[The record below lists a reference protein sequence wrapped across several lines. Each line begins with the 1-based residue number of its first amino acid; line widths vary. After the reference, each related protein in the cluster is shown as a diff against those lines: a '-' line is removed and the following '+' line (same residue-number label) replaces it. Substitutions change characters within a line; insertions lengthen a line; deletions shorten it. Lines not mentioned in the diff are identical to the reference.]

1 MTKNRLGFRGAHPV
15 SALLFF
21 ALAVTASTAST
32 HPIVLAVCFG
42 SAAACDI
49 ALQGK
54 KAVRLFTR
62 ALLPMLALISCFNG
76 LYNHYGVT
84 VLFQMRSGNNFTAEA
99 LLYGLVF
106 AVKACSAIL
115 WLDLTAEVLPSEKII
130 FLFGRFSPRLALV
143 ISMAL
148 RFLPLIRRQSGQ
160 INAAQKGLGATT
172 DGNLWRR
179 LRAAA
184 HRLSILISWTLER
197 GVDTADS
204 MRARGYGLRHRTQ
217 YDRFAF
223 SPLDTAAAAVCVIAF
238 ALYLA
243 TVKGMTAIYNPVVTV
258 PFPNALGWLSCAA
271 LAAAL
276 LFPIGAEFAVQRRY
290 KNHVRATHCSAGDR

>member
-21 ALAVTASTAST
+21 VLAVTASTAST
-32 HPIVLAVCFG
+32 HPAMLTICFC

-54 KAVRLFTR
+54 KAVRLLVR
-62 ALLPMLALISCFNG
+62 GLLPMLALISCFNG

-84 VLFQMRSGNNFTAEA
+84 VLFRMRSGNNFTLEA

-115 WLDLTAEVLPSEKII
+115 WLDLTAEALPSEKVI

-143 ISMAL
+143 IAMAL
-148 RFLPLIRRQSGQ
+148 RFLPLIRRQSAQ

-172 DGNLWRR
+172 DGNLFRR

-204 MRARGYGLRHRTQ
+204 MRARGYGLKGRTQ

-223 SPLDTAAAAVCVIAF
+223 SPLDAALTAVCAAAF
-238 ALYLA
+238 ALYLLS
-243 TVKGMTAIYNPVVTV
+243 VKGMAAVYNPVVTV
-258 PFPNALGWLSCAA
+258 PFPNAAGWLSCGT

-276 LFPIGAEFAVQRRY
+276 LFPLFAEHLTLRKHSPARITR
-290 KNHVRATHCSAGDR
+290 

>member
-1 MTKNRLGFRGAHPV
+1 MTKNRLGFRSAHPF

-21 ALAVTASTAST
+21 ILAVTASTAST
-32 HPIVLAVCFG
+32 HPLALGICFG

-54 KAVRLFTR
+54 KALRLLTR
-62 ALLPMLALISCFNG
+62 ALLPMLALITCFNG

-84 VLFQMRSGNNFTAEA
+84 VLFKMSSGNNFTLEA
-99 LLYGLVF
+99 LIYGLIF
-106 AVKACSAIL
+106 AIKACSAIL
-115 WLDLTAEVLPSEKII
+115 WLDLTAEVMPSEKII

-148 RFLPLIRRQSGQ
+148 RFLPLIRRQAAQ
-160 INAAQKGLGATT
+160 INAAQKGLGAVT
-172 DGNLWRR
+172 DGNLWRK

-204 MRARGYGLRHRTQ
+204 MRARGYGLKHRTQ

-223 SPLDTAAAAVCVIAF
+223 SPMDAAVAAVCAAAF

-243 TVKGMTAIYNPVVTV
+243 AVKSMAAVYNPVVTV
-258 PFPNALGWLSCAA
+258 PFPNAVGWLSCIT

-276 LFPIGAEFAVQRRY
+276 LYPVYADVLTQRKV
-290 KNHVRATHCSAGDR
+290 KNG